1 MKKELGRDRKTNSQM
16 KEKDTTEGSKQ
27 DEKEKKKKKKKTKI
41 EIEGLR
47 TTTVEKKYRKRML
60 A

>member
-16 KEKDTTEGSKQ
+16 KEKGTTEGSKQ
-27 DEKEKKKKKKKTKI
+27 DEKEKKKKKTKI

-47 TTTVEKKYRKRML
+47 TTTVEKKYRKIML